1 VVITKEQQI
10 DHRRQTVFELS
21 SQGLTQ
27 QEIASKSLISQKTV
41 SNDLAFLRKEA
52 IEFVKKNRE
61 NVVFGYQRALSNFYQ
76 MRKEAVIVGVNA
88 VSILVSDACN
98 YPISSKFC
106 LFTVHMSCKLN
117 YLLLL
122 FRYVCC
128 YILANLVV
136 YL

>member
-106 LFTVHMSCKLN
+106 LFTVHMFICH
-117 YLLLL
+117 
-122 FRYVCC
+122 
-128 YILANLVV
+128 AN
-136 YL
+136 